1 MAGGGGRLGPGGTGG
16 GRGGARAAGLGGLG
30 EPAEEF
36 LSAACRQ
43 RARASVRQ
51 RFRIASVTAVIAT
64 VVIASVIVLQVRAAD
79 SRNLT
84 LAQSRAETSQLIESA
99 NQSANDPV
107 LSLLLDVEAYRVG
120 GATADNGLLSA
131 QEDFFTST
139 LSNPAG
145 AGSAVAFDT
154 AAPLLAVAGQDAM
167 TVFLVTTQQRAV
179 TLRGGSPF
187 YAAAFNPSGTLL
199 AGAEQDGTTI
209 VWDVKTWKPVATLG
223 TANGLSV
230 NTVAFQPDRSG
241 GHQRCRHAGGSARSS
256 DLDVPGG
263 DRGERGHD
271 QCDSVQP
278 GRHPACR
285 RVLRPNGAP
294 VECPREPKAGQA
306 DRAQRAS
313 QGGCVQSRFRPARL
327 GRR

>member
-1 MAGGGGRLGPGGTGG
+1 MPTTLAVLPAARRRFRMSFVLVMLFHSQYNRSGHNQKPAGAADQSETLAEKERGKQDDEGDTQLVDRGNARGFAKLERAKVAEPRQAGGQAGQAREWAAKDKSASLLP
-16 GRGGARAAGLGGLG
+16 RGIALASIEDKVASARAAGLGGLG

-187 YAAAFNPSGTLL
+187 YAAAFNPSG
-199 AGAEQDGTTI
+199 
-209 VWDVKTWKPVATLG
+209 
-223 TANGLSV
+223 
-230 NTVAFQPDRSG
+230 
-241 GHQRCRHAGGSARSS
+241 
-256 DLDVPGG
+256 
-263 DRGERGHD
+263 
-271 QCDSVQP
+271 
-278 GRHPACR
+278 
-285 RVLRPNGAP
+285 
-294 VECPREPKAGQA
+294 
-306 DRAQRAS
+306 
-313 QGGCVQSRFRPARL
+313 
-327 GRR
+327 